1 MLWLYSVG
9 LYKLSFS
16 IATNS
21 YGNYVIY
28 LVWARYVCHAKLRAA
43 IFSESLYIIIKSIEN
58 TSGKFYCKIL
68 FF

>member
-1 MLWLYSVG
+1 MSWLCSVG

-28 LVWARYVCHAKLRAA
+28 LVWARNVRHAKLRGAV
-43 IFSESLYIIIKSIEN
+43 FSENMYIIIKSVEN
-58 TSGKFYCKIL
+58 IFI
-68 FF
+68 FH